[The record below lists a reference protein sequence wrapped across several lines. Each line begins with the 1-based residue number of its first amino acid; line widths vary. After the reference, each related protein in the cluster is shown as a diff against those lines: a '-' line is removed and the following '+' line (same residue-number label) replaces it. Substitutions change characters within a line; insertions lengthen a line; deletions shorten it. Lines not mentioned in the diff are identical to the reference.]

1 MKINGKHISENID
14 FNDGRVG
21 WNYRVNAEEFKEAC
35 NKFFAKRKMKYKYDK
50 CSVQPATNEPK

>member
-1 MKINGKHISENID
+1 MKINGIDIEKNID

-21 WNYRVNAEEFKEAC
+21 YKCLVNAEEFKEAC

-50 CSVQPATNEPK
+50 CSVKPATNEQK